1 MIERA
6 AQTKPEQDL
15 PSHWRPFGRVLEAI
29 QKLEIRAV
37 APCQQAARR
46 LGEPGEVAEAVVWL
60 CSDAASFVN
69 GHAMAIDGGYLAK
82 QIKFRAQL
90 ATPQFLANTGEG
102 DQRPTTARGHSLSF
116 VPAPPMRVTLKA
128 FLSRRD

>member
-6 AQTKPEQDL
+6 AQTKLEQDL
-15 PSHWRPFGRVLEAI
+15 SSHWRPIGRVLKAI
-29 QKLEIRAV
+29 QKLGIRAV
-37 APCQQAARR
+37 APSQKVARR

-82 QIKFRAQL
+82 
-90 ATPQFLANTGEG
+90 
-102 DQRPTTARGHSLSF
+102 
-116 VPAPPMRVTLKA
+116 
-128 FLSRRD
+128 